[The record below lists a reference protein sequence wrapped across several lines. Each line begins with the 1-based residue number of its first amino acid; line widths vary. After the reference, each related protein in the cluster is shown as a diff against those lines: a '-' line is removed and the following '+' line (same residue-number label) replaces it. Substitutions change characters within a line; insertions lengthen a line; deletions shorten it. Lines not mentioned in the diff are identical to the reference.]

1 MMNRLP
7 IWPPSA
13 AEKIGFEAVLNETYS
28 FSYTP
33 YGREYLTSIA
43 PASSFEEVEYRLS
56 LTREWL
62 NFIETDTRI
71 PLEKAGD
78 VVEIASE
85 SKMTGGRLAL
95 RDFLVVRN
103 NARLARLLR
112 DCFVREAADTESPGR
127 REIASNV
134 WRRNALEDGS

>member
-13 AEKIGFEAVLNETYS
+13 ADKIGFEAVLNETYS

-33 YGREYLTSIA
+33 YGREYLASIA

-62 NFIETDTRI
+62 TFIETDTRV
-71 PLEKAGD
+71 PLEEAGV
-78 VVEIASE
+78 VVEMASV
-85 SKMTGGRLAL
+85 SKYSGVRLFYTACLYVNKYGRLARML
-95 RDFLVVRN
+95 
-103 NARLARLLR
+103 
-112 DCFVREAADTESPGR
+112 
-127 REIASNV
+127 I
-134 WRRNALEDGS
+134 GS

>member
-13 AEKIGFEAVLNETYS
+13 ADKIGFEAVLNETYS

-33 YGREYLTSIA
+33 YGREYLASIA

-62 NFIETDTRI
+62 NFIETDTRV
-71 PLEKAGD
+71 PLEEAGD

-85 SKMTGGRLAL
+85 SKISGGRLAL
-95 RDFLVVRN
+95 TDFLVVRN

-112 DCFVREAADTESPGR
+112 DCFVRVAADS
-127 REIASNV
+127 
-134 WRRNALEDGS
+134 

>member
-7 IWPPSA
+7 IYPPST
-13 AEKIGFEAVLNETYS
+13 AEKIGFEDVINETYS
-28 FSYTP
+28 FSYTR

-56 LTREWL
+56 FSREWL

-85 SKMTGGRLAL
+85 SKISGGRLAL
-95 RDFLVVRN
+95 TDFLVVRN
-103 NARLARLLR
+103 NAQLASMRR
-112 DCFVREAADTESPGR
+112 DCFVRVAAIRDT
-127 REIASNV
+127 
-134 WRRNALEDGS
+134 